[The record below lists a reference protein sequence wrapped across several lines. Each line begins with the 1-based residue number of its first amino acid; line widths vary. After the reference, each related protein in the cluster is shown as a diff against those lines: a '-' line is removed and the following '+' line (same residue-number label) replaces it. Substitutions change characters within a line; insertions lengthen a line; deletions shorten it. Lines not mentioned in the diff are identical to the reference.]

1 MVKVTIEIDGS
12 QTQVQAAPSSAAA
25 PYARGDAT
33 GAPAEVLANAA
44 AMGAQSAGP
53 APSLDT
59 AGAHGPVASSI
70 AGPSGPSGPAA
81 AEGEAESAGAVPD
94 HLLRAQS

>member
-12 QTQVQAAPSSAAA
+12 QTQAQAAPSSAAA

-70 AGPSGPSGPAA
+70 AGPSGPAA

>member
-44 AMGAQSAGP
+44 ATGAQSAGP
-53 APSLDT
+53 APSLD
-59 AGAHGPVASSI
+59 AVGAHGPVASSI
-70 AGPSGPSGPAA
+70 AGPSGPAA
-81 AEGEAESAGAVPD
+81 AEAASAGAVPD